1 MGEGGLES
9 GPGGGASVSSR
20 VVKRAL
26 LGFYRMQGWTAVGTP
41 PPGGRYVIIAAPH
54 TSNWD
59 FVYFLG
65 LVNELGI
72 DAHFMAKDS
81 LFRWPMGGFMRDMG
95 GISVDR
101 SARHNVVDAI
111 VAEFARRKTFA
122 LTIAPEGTRS
132 AVQQWRTGFYHI
144 ALGAGVPMVV
154 GLMDYGR
161 KIGGLGPAIM
171 PTGDYKADMRQVAEI
186 YKSVTPRHPE
196 RGIKD
201 FAGMFNA
208 GKSNA

>member
-1 MGEGGLES
+1 MGEGVLDG
-9 GPGGGASVSSR
+9 GPGGDKASLSSR
-20 VVKRAL
+20 LVKRAL
-26 LGFYRMQGWTAVGTP
+26 LGFYRMQGWKAVGTP

-101 SARHNVVDAI
+101 SARHNVVDAMI
-111 VAEFARRKTFA
+111 AEFARRDHFA

-132 AVQQWRTGFYHI
+132 AVAQWRTGFYHI
-144 ALGAGVPMVV
+144 ALGAGVPLVIGM
-154 GLMDYGR
+154 MDYGR
-161 KIGGLGPAIM
+161 KTGGLGPAIM
-171 PTGDYKADMRQVAEI
+171 PTGDYKADMKLVAEI
-186 YKSVTPRHPE
+186 YQSVTPKHPE

-201 FAGMFNA
+201 FSGMFNA
-208 GKSNA
+208 